1 MQQRR
6 RHALYLSELMSER
19 LELMAQTQQL
29 AKSEI
34 LERALAQLLAP
45 EASSSVG
52 SMCAVRQDRMARAI
66 DRLERDLAMT
76 TELVV
81 YLLRYTLFVT
91 PPLPEP
97 EREAARALSRKHFD
111 LVVGEV
117 ARVLRSDQRFA
128 KRVIK
133 LMTKVEQPAGAQSS
147 RPAPSSAPPPANS
160 STANTPPQPRPTI
173 VTTGSSD
180 G

>member
-34 LERALAQLLAP
+34 LERALAQLLSP
-45 EASSSVG
+45 EASSG
-52 SMCAVRQDRMARAI
+52 AGAICALRQDRMARAI

-81 YLLRYTLFVT
+81 YLLRYTLYVT

-111 LVVGEV
+111 LVVSEI

-128 KRVIK
+128 KRVQD
-133 LMTKVEQPAGAQSS
+133 LMMKAEQPTDAGSQ
-147 RPAPSSAPPPANS
+147 RPATSSAPPQVRP
-160 STANTPPQPRPTI
+160 STADAAPQPRPSTA
-173 VTTGSSD
+173 TTGSPD